1 MRVALSVSAVSNL
14 IDSDPVVEEVP
25 KQEIFLARQ
34 PILDGQ
40 KRLKGYELLFRGGHV
55 NSADISNDM
64 HATSTVLANA
74 FGGFGMQSVLGA
86 VDGYLNVDHSFVM
99 SDLVDLL
106 APEQIV
112 LELVESV
119 SASPELLERLRALRA
134 KGFRVALG
142 DYAGQLE
149 RFTQFASCIDILKVN
164 MVLHPRAGLAQ
175 TVRAVNATK
184 VTLLAEKVETQDDF
198 RDAQQLGFKLFQ
210 GYHFARPE
218 MLVSKVSGQPEKVQI
233 LKLLNLILTDASI
246 LAIESELKRHPVLSI
261 NLMRLVNSVA
271 MGNRVKITS
280 VRHAVTILGQRQLR
294 NWLQLMIYTSR
305 GGEDCGTN
313 PLLQMA
319 ASRAKLMELMMRR
332 YEGAS
337 EAMIESAFMTGMLSL
352 VDVLLNMPLET
363 IVAELAL
370 AEDVKVALIDGAGRL
385 GTLLKITQLVDG
397 QNEGA
402 LRPLLAD
409 VPVDG
414 LEGLFLL
421 EMEAFAW
428 ANAISMA

>member
-1 MRVALSVSAVSNL
+1 
-14 IDSDPVVEEVP
+14 
-25 KQEIFLARQ
+25 
-34 PILDGQ
+34 
-40 KRLKGYELLFRGGHV
+40 
-55 NSADISNDM
+55 
-64 HATSTVLANA
+64 
-74 FGGFGMQSVLGA
+74 
-86 VDGYLNVDHSFVM
+86 
-99 SDLVDLL
+99 
-106 APEQIV
+106 
-112 LELVESV
+112 
-119 SASPELLERLRALRA
+119 
-134 KGFRVALG
+134 
-142 DYAGQLE
+142 
-149 RFTQFASCIDILKVN
+149 
-164 MVLHPRAGLAQ
+164 
-175 TVRAVNATK
+175 
-184 VTLLAEKVETQDDF
+184 
-198 RDAQQLGFKLFQ
+198 
-210 GYHFARPE
+210 

-246 LAIESELKRHPVLSI
+246 SAIESELKRHPVLSI
-261 NLMRLVNSVA
+261 NLMRLVNSVG
-271 MGNRVKITS
+271 MGNRVKINS

-352 VDVLLNMPLET
+352 VDVLLNMPLEA
-363 IVAELAL
+363 IVVELAL
-370 AEDVKVALIDGAGRL
+370 AEDVKAALIDRAGRL